1 MSLGTRLVCS
11 ISIVVYQVRVVIFCL
26 KENLCGNFG
35 LLSTCVCAVNACFP
49 SILNPGIKMFGTLS
63 LNDGLYKK

>member
-1 MSLGTRLVCS
+1 MA
-11 ISIVVYQVRVVIFCL
+11 YQVRFVIFCL

-49 SILNPGIKMFGTLS
+49 SILNPGIKCLALLT